1 MAKRENHEER
11 QNLFHSLFSRNHHRL
26 NIDGFGWTD
35 CEKAFWLDGG
45 STVRPTDRPRE
56 ERLSS
61 NWRSDASDWR
71 MAHGARAGVNFAL
84 VFVAVASVVH
94 SR

>member
-45 STVRPTDRPRE
+45 STDRPTDRPTKRGAIVIKLE
-56 ERLSS
+56 E
-61 NWRSDASDWR
+61 
-71 MAHGARAGVNFAL
+71 
-84 VFVAVASVVH
+84 
-94 SR
+94 